1 MENLPQGSNGNWAAR
16 FFTIWTG
23 QAFSLFGSQLVQF
36 ALIWWLTQKSGS
48 ATILAVA
55 TLVGM
60 LPQILL
66 GPFAGAIVDRSNR
79 RMIMIV
85 ADGGIALFTLL
96 LIFLFATGKVQI
108 WHVYA
113 VMAMRSLGGAFHFPA
128 MSASTPLMVPEK
140 YLTRIGGL
148 NQTLQ
153 GLMALVAPPAG
164 AFLLNVLPTQGVLF
178 VDVGTAALAIL
189 PLLFINIPQP
199 IKHPD
204 AAQKEKQSL
213 FKDLQ
218 DAFVYIRNWPGMVT
232 ILFMALFLNFLLTPL
247 GSLMP
252 LLITKYFGKG
262 AIEFGLMES
271 ASGFGIIV
279 GGLLLSVWGGF
290 KRKIVTSLSGII
302 GIGIGA
308 SLIGFAPSTLFPM
321 AVAGSIILGV
331 MNPMANGPLGALL
344 QSVIR
349 RDMLGRVMALINSA
363 ATAISPIG
371 LLIAGPLSDSIGIR
385 TWFWFAGIVTILMAI
400 SGFLIPSV
408 MTVETN
414 HGDMQASAPISTTE

>member
-1 MENLPQGSNGNWAAR
+1 MENLSQNSNSKWAAR

-48 ATILAVA
+48 ATVLAVA
-55 TLVGM
+55 SLVGM

-79 RMIMIV
+79 RLIMII
-85 ADGGIALFTLL
+85 ADSSIAFATLL
-96 LIFLFATGKVQI
+96 LIFLFVTGKVQI

-113 VMAMRSLGGAFHFPA
+113 IMAVRSLGGAFHYPA
-128 MSASTPLMVPEK
+128 MAASTPLMVPEA
-140 YLTRIGGL
+140 YLTRISGM

-164 AFLLNVLPTQGVLF
+164 AFLLSVLPTQGVLF
-178 VDVGTAALAIL
+178 IDVATATLAVL

-199 IKHPD
+199 VKHPD

-213 FKDLQ
+213 LKDLQ
-218 DAFVYIRNWPGMVT
+218 DAFVYIRKWTGMVT

-252 LLITKYFGKG
+252 LLVTKYFGKG
-262 AIEFGLMES
+262 AIEFGLIES

-279 GGLLLSVWGGF
+279 GGVLLSVWGGF
-290 KRKIVTSLSGII
+290 KSKIVTSLTGII

-308 SLIGFAPSTLFPM
+308 SLIGFAPSTVFPM
-321 AVAGSIILGV
+321 AVAGSVLLGA
-331 MNPMANGPLGALL
+331 MSPIANGPLGALL
-344 QSVIR
+344 QTVIR
-349 RDMLGRVMALINSA
+349 RDMQGRVMALVNSA

-371 LLIAGPLSDSIGIR
+371 LLIAGPISDSVGIR
-385 TWFWFAGIVTILMAI
+385 TWFWFAGVFTILMAI
-400 SGFLIPSV
+400 AGFLIPAV

-414 HGDMQASAPISTTE
+414 HQEMQISIAE

>member
-1 MENLPQGSNGNWAAR
+1 MENLSQNSNSKWAAR

-48 ATILAVA
+48 ATVLAVA

-60 LPQILL
+60 LPQILV

-85 ADGGIALFTLL
+85 ADGSIAFATLL
-96 LIFLFATGKVQI
+96 LIFLFATGKIQV

-113 VMAMRSLGGAFHFPA
+113 ILAVRSLGGAFHFPA

-140 YLTRIGGL
+140 YLTRISGL

-153 GLMALVAPPAG
+153 GLMALIAPPAG
-164 AFLLNVLPTQGVLF
+164 AFLLSVLPTQGVLF
-178 VDVGTAALAIL
+178 VDVATAALAIL
-189 PLLFINIPQP
+189 PLLFISIPQP

-218 DAFVYIRNWPGMVT
+218 DAFVYIRNWPGMVA
-232 ILFMALFLNFLLTPL
+232 IIFMALILNFLLTPL

-252 LLITKYFGKG
+252 LLVTKYFGKG
-262 AIEFGLMES
+262 ALEFGFMES
-271 ASGFGIIV
+271 ASGFGIIA

-290 KRKIVTSLSGII
+290 NRKIVTSLSGII
-302 GIGIGA
+302 GIGIGTL
-308 SLIGFAPSTLFPM
+308 LIGFAPATIFPM
-321 AVAGSIILGV
+321 AIAGSIISGA
-331 MNPMANGPLGALL
+331 MIPMANGPLGALL

-349 RDMLGRVMALINSA
+349 RDMQGRVMALVNSA

-385 TWFWFAGIVTILMAI
+385 TWYWFAGVFTILMAI
-400 SGFLIPSV
+400 AGFLIPAV

-414 HGDMQASAPISTTE
+414 HNDMQTLVVE

>member
-1 MENLPQGSNGNWAAR
+1 MENLSQNSNNKWVAR

-48 ATILAVA
+48 ATVLAIA
-55 TLVGM
+55 SLVGM

-85 ADGGIALFTLL
+85 ADSGIAFATLL
-96 LIFLFATGKVQI
+96 LIFLFSTGKVQI

-113 VMAMRSLGGAFHFPA
+113 IMAVRSLGGAFHYPA
-128 MSASTPLMVPEK
+128 MAASTPLMVPEK
-140 YLTRIGGL
+140 YLTRISGM

-164 AFLLNVLPTQGVLF
+164 AFLLSVLPTQGVLF
-178 VDVGTAALAIL
+178 IDVGTAALAVL

-204 AAQKEKQSL
+204 AAHKEKQSL
-213 FKDLQ
+213 LKDLQ

-252 LLITKYFGKG
+252 LLVTKYFGKG

-271 ASGFGIIV
+271 ASGFGIIA
-279 GGLLLSVWGGF
+279 GGLLLSAWGGF
-290 KRKIVTSLSGII
+290 NRKIVTSLCGII
-302 GIGIGA
+302 GIGIGT
-308 SLIGFAPSTLFPM
+308 SLIGFAPATIFPM
-321 AVAGSIILGV
+321 AIAGSVVSGAMI
-331 MNPMANGPLGALL
+331 PMANGPLGALL

-349 RDMLGRVMALINSA
+349 RDMQGRVMALVNSA

-385 TWFWFAGIVTILMAI
+385 TWYWFAGVFTILMAI
-400 SGFLIPSV
+400 SGFLIPAV

-414 HGDMQASAPISTTE
+414 HIDMQSSTPISTTE